1 MAIRQIANV
10 PAPGQFSTIDGNN
23 NDEDDDVFEGGEAI
37 ERAVLVRLEIRECDV
52 ISFR

>member
-37 ERAVLVRLEIRECDV
+37 ERGR
-52 ISFR
+52 S